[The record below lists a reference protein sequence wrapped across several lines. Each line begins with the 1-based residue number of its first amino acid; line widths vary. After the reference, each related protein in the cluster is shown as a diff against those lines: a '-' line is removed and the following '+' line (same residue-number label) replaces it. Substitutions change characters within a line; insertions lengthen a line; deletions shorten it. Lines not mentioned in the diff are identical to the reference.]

1 MNIEVTRD
9 NVKIL
14 EQSETPHEN
23 EYKITTCY
31 FTFDE
36 FTDSFQVKRAIFTI
50 LSTEE
55 MYETDIINNQCDIPS
70 EVLEHE
76 YETVKLGV
84 YGYNIG
90 DNDELLN
97 RFSPSY
103 AEIVVPTGSY
113 KEGALSP
120 EPITPSQYDLYSQA
134 LQEGLQ
140 EVDDKLDEVVE
151 TVDGKLEEVDDKLE
165 EVDTTVNNKM
175 TEVDNKL
182 DEVDDKITEVDG
194 KITEV
199 DTAITET
206 NNLNLDVSD
215 KVDGDVT
222 VTLTKKDASTKSVVI
237 SDGTSLQFRW
247 QGTSLGVK
255 TDDMEDYIYVD
266 LQGIQ
271 GVPGPQGEPF
281 RIKKTYS
288 SVAEMNADFDNM
300 QYGDYVMIA
309 STVEVEDNAKLYT
322 RGESQWIFIT
332 DFSGATGIK
341 GETGATPNIQIGT
354 VTSGSTPDV
363 TRTGTNENPVLNF
376 VLQPGPQGQPGQ
388 TGATGNGI
396 ASITKTST
404 SGLVDTYTIT
414 YTSGNT
420 TTFNVTNGNGI
431 DHISLTSQSGA
442 TKVYTIYFT
451 DGNTTTFTVED
462 GEVTQEVFDEEL
474 ERANM
479 IYNAM
484 PKVSGEGTDIT
495 LNNTAKCPVYDI
507 GLSPS
512 ELEQES
518 TTGKNLVNIAT
529 TTDTVS
535 NNYYKDVDLGFTFTS
550 DMVDKIMS
558 FSFDAEISSLTTS
571 SALMYASTGYGTST
585 FSKNWVYKNYSS
597 VSTGKYSIKLENGL
611 VTEEMVGKNL
621 FVRFLGFSSPSTA
634 TYTISN
640 IQLEQGSTATSY
652 EEYTGGQPSPNP
664 QYPQEI
670 HTVSGDNSVKIQN
683 KNLLNPSILENGNI
697 DTNTGLPSGTTG
709 DFVRTNDYISV
720 ISSQNYAFQYELKV
734 SGITGQIVVYE
745 YDTNKS
751 FIKFDVISG
760 YSGSI
765 ALSST
770 TEYIKLR
777 FKSSSSQTA
786 DINYTQ
792 VEYRSNVTSYEPY
805 TYQTYPISLGDLEY
819 CKIGNYEDEFYKATE
834 SDTGLTAGKWYLKK
848 NIGKKIFTG
857 ANEENWTYTA
867 TDTSGVVRMM
877 SNILNGIAIGSSAE
891 GIVSAL
897 YCDKY
902 LAKSPNQTYLKN
914 VGMSIASNGNV
925 EVYDENYNATS
936 SPSLYKTWLS
946 TNNVL
951 LYYPTTTPTYTLLN
965 DTLQTQLDNLA
976 KAISYQDQ
984 TNVSQTNAGLP
995 FVIKLSA
1002 IRDLSGIFEL
1012 IQE

>member
-9 NVKIL
+9 NVTIL

-36 FTDSFQVKRAIFTI
+36 FTGSFQVKRAIFTI
-50 LSTEE
+50 LSTGE

-70 EVLEHE
+70 EVLKHE

-90 DNDELLN
+90 DNEELLN

-151 TVDGKLEEVDDKLE
+151 TVDGKIEEVDNKLI

-175 TEVDNKL
+175 TEVDNKIGEVDDKL
-182 DEVDDKITEVDG
+182 DEVDDKIA
-194 KITEV
+194 EV

-237 SDGTSLQFRW
+237 SDGTSLQFMW
-247 QGTSLGVK
+247 QGTSLGIK
-255 TDDMEDYIYVD
+255 TDDMQEYVFVD

-288 SVAEMNADFDNM
+288 SVAEMNADFNNM
-300 QYGDYVMIA
+300 EYGDYVMIA

-322 RGESQWIFIT
+322 RGEREWIFIT
-332 DFSGATGIK
+332 DFSGAQGIK

-354 VTSGSTPDV
+354 VTSGSVPSV

-376 VLQPGPQGQPGQ
+376 VLQPGEKGNTGE

-404 SGLVDTYTIT
+404 TGLVDTYTIT
-414 YTSGNT
+414 FTDGNT
-420 TTFNVTNGNGI
+420 TTFNVENGNGI

-442 TKVYTIYFT
+442 TKVYTIYYT
-451 DGNTTTFTVED
+451 DGTTSEYTVQD
-462 GEVTQEVFDEEL
+462 GEVTQEVFDEEI

-484 PKVSGEGTDIT
+484 PKVSGEGTDLT
-495 LNNTAKCPVYDI
+495 LDNTAECPVYDI
-507 GLSPS
+507 ELKPS

-518 TTGKNLVNIAT
+518 TSGKNILNPVYIHNGAFTNFDNLTNENYIETDNTKYRSIKIDNLPAGTYTLSINWNETARILRWVGDNTLYPLTYTDTNTYTFT
-529 TTDTVS
+529 TT
-535 NNYYKDVDLGFTFTS
+535 
-550 DMVDKIMS
+550 
-558 FSFDAEISSLTTS
+558 TTGLFGICFRNS
-571 SALMYASTGYGTST
+571 TST
-585 FSKNWVYKNYSS
+585 DFSDNDYTVQ
-597 VSTGKYSIKLENGL
+597 I
-611 VTEEMVGKNL
+611 EE
-621 FVRFLGFSSPSTA
+621 
-634 TYTISN
+634 
-640 IQLEQGSTATSY
+640 GSTATSY
-652 EEYTGGQPSPNP
+652 EPFTYGASPNP

-670 HTVSGDNSVKIQN
+670 HTVSGENSVKIQN
-683 KNLLNPSILENGNI
+683 KNLFDEEYELGTINYNTGALENSTTIIRTKNYQSI
-697 DTNTGLPSGTTG
+697 KPST
-709 DFVRTNDYISV
+709 
-720 ISSQNYAFQYELKV
+720 QYTLKV
-734 SGITGQIVVYE
+734 PNEVTGIILY
-745 YDTNKS
+745 YYNN
-751 FIKFDVISG
+751 
-760 YSGSI
+760 GSYI
-765 ALSST
+765 GGVQPIIGST
-770 TEYIKLR
+770 THTITFTTNANANQVKWR
-777 FKSSSSQTA
+777 FNA
-786 DINYTQ
+786 NYTTINNQ
-792 VEYRSNVTSYEPY
+792 TMLNIGTSAISYIPHQE
-805 TYQTYPISLGDLEY
+805 QAYPLSLGDLEY
-819 CKIGNYEDEFYKATE
+819 CKIGDYEDEFFKNVVG
-834 SDTGLTAGKWYLKK
+834 SDYYDSTLELDKWYLKK
-848 NIGKKIFTG
+848 NIGKNTL
-857 ANEENWTYTA
+857 
-867 TDTSGVVRMM
+867 TSFSGSVS
-877 SNILNGIAIGSSAE
+877 SNVAYFGLSSRART
-891 GIVSAL
+891 ISNSQVI
-897 YCDKY
+897 YCDKLNFGGNY
-902 LAKSPNQTYLKN
+902 TSLDNAIA
-914 VGMSIASNGNV
+914 GMSANQISVNNNGSSINVFMKIPNCTSIVEYNNYISN
-925 EVYDENYNATS
+925 
-936 SPSLYKTWLS
+936 
-946 TNNVL
+946 NNL
-951 LYYPTTTPTYTLLN
+951 TIYYQLATPTNILLSE
-965 DTLQTQLDNLA
+965 TLQTQLDNIQ
-976 KAISYQDQ
+976 KAITYQEQ
-984 TNVSQTNAGLP
+984 TNVSQTNNDLP

-1012 IQE
+1012 IQ

>member
-9 NVKIL
+9 NVTIL

-36 FTDSFQVKRAIFTI
+36 FTSSFQVKRAIFTI

-103 AEIVVPTGSY
+103 AEIIVPTGSY

-151 TVDGKLEEVDDKLE
+151 TVDSKLEEVDDKLE

-175 TEVDNKL
+175 TEVDDKL
-182 DEVDDKITEVDG
+182 DEVDGKIDEVDG
-194 KITEV
+194 KIEEV

-222 VTLTKKDASTKSVVI
+222 VTLTKKDATTKSVVI

-247 QGTSLGVK
+247 QGTSLGIK

-300 QYGDYVMIA
+300 EYGDYVMIA

-354 VTSGSTPDV
+354 VTSGSTPSV

-376 VLQPGPQGQPGQ
+376 VLQPGPQGQTGQ

-414 YTSGNT
+414 FTSGNT

-451 DGNTTTFTVED
+451 DGNTTTFTVQD
-462 GEVTQEVFDEEL
+462 GEVTQEVFDEEI

-484 PKVSGEGTDIT
+484 PKVSDEGTDIT
-495 LNNTAKCPVYDI
+495 INNTAECPVYEVE
-507 GLSPS
+507 LSPS
-512 ELEQES
+512 ELEQE
-518 TTGKNLVNIAT
+518 
-529 TTDTVS
+529 
-535 NNYYKDVDLGFTFTS
+535 
-550 DMVDKIMS
+550 
-558 FSFDAEISSLTTS
+558 TTS
-571 SALMYASTGYGTST
+571 
-585 FSKNWVYKNYSS
+585 
-597 VSTGKYSIKLENGL
+597 
-611 VTEEMVGKNL
+611 GKNL
-621 FVRFLGFSSPSTA
+621 FNASVIPNTTQIL
-634 TYTISN
+634 ISN
-640 IQLEQGSTATSY
+640 NGATITMPIKTSGAGYTSTFKKLSDLCPNLSIGETYYLNFDRNLGTSY
-652 EEYTGGQPSPNP
+652 NNYIYLEGTGANTTWVNGTDKTITNDLLNANVVMYANNYNQGETTQCILTNFRITKNSTDTWEKYTGGQPSPNP
-664 QYPQEI
+664 DYPQQI
-670 HTVSGDNSVKIQN
+670 HFVSGENSVKVGN
-683 KNLLNPSILENGNI
+683 KNIFDGIFELGIIN
-697 DTNTGLPSGTTG
+697 GTTG
-709 DFVRTNDYISV
+709 LDVPNSNYIRNKNYIPVEELTNYKMSTDSTVFDY
-720 ISSQNYAFQYELKV
+720 FL
-734 SGITGQIVVYE
+734 VYE
-745 YDTNKS
+745 YKEDYTYNLTSNKTVYFNGYLTTNSGTKYIRFRPGSATTDTN
-751 FIKFDVISG
+751 IKVMVEKG
-760 YSGSI
+760 TT
-765 ALSST
+765 ASS
-770 TEYIKLR
+770 
-777 FKSSSSQTA
+777 
-786 DINYTQ
+786 YTPHQ
-792 VEYRSNVTSYEPY
+792 E
-805 TYQTYPISLGDLEY
+805 QTYPISLGDLEY
-819 CKIGNYEDEFYKATE
+819 CKIGDYEDLFYKATE

-848 NIGKKIFTG
+848 NIGKVVLDGSENWQINGTGTPNYFYYWYSGITIGNSTPYCNCYSYVAIGG
-857 ANEENWTYTA
+857 AN
-867 TDTSGVVRMM
+867 TDT
-877 SNILNGIAIGSSAE
+877 GIFMPTNYIRIRNANEITIE
-891 GIVSAL
+891 NF
-897 YCDKY
+897 K
-902 LAKSPNQTYLKN
+902 NQ
-914 VGMSIASNGNV
+914 
-925 EVYDENYNATS
+925 
-936 SPSLYKTWLS
+936 LS
-946 TNNVL
+946 TTNVIV
-951 LYYPTTTPTYTLLN
+951 YYPLATTTYTLLS
-965 DTLQTQLDNLA
+965 DTLQTQLDNLS
-976 KAISYQDQ
+976 KAISYQEQ
-984 TNVSQTNAGLP
+984 TNVSQTNNDLP

-1012 IQE
+1012 IQ

>member
-9 NVKIL
+9 NVTIL

-70 EVLEHE
+70 EVLKHE

-90 DNDELLN
+90 DNEELLN

-151 TVDGKLEEVDDKLE
+151 TVDGKIEEVDNKLID
-165 EVDTTVNNKM
+165 VDTTVNNKM
-175 TEVDNKL
+175 TEVDNKIGEVDDKL
-182 DEVDDKITEVDG
+182 DEVDD

-237 SDGTSLQFRW
+237 SDGTSLQFMW
-247 QGTSLGVK
+247 QGTSLGIK
-255 TDDMEDYIYVD
+255 TDDMQEYVFVD

-288 SVAEMNADFDNM
+288 SVAEMNADFNNM

-322 RGESQWIFIT
+322 RGEREWIFIT
-332 DFSGATGIK
+332 DFSGAQGIK

-354 VTSGSTPDV
+354 VTSGSVPSV

-376 VLQPGPQGQPGQ
+376 VLQPGEKGNTGD

-404 SGLVDTYTIT
+404 TGLVDTYTIT
-414 YTSGNT
+414 FTDGNT
-420 TTFNVTNGNGI
+420 TTFNVENGNGI

-442 TKVYTIYFT
+442 TKVYTIYYT
-451 DGNTTTFTVED
+451 DGTTSEYTVQD
-462 GEVTQEVFDEEL
+462 GEVTQEVFDEEVDRL
-474 ERANM
+474 KM
-479 IYNAM
+479 VYNAM
-484 PKVSGEGTDIT
+484 PKVSGEGTDLT
-495 LNNTAKCPVYDI
+495 LNNTAECPVYEV

-512 ELEQES
+512 ELKQ
-518 TTGKNLVNIAT
+518 AT
-529 TTDTVS
+529 TS
-535 NNYYKDVDLGFTFTS
+535 
-550 DMVDKIMS
+550 
-558 FSFDAEISSLTTS
+558 ISEGDE
-571 SALMYASTGYGTST
+571 YD
-585 FSKNWVYKNYSS
+585 
-597 VSTGKYSIKLENGL
+597 
-611 VTEEMVGKNL
+611 
-621 FVRFLGFSSPSTA
+621 SPSP
-634 TYTISN
+634 
-640 IQLEQGSTATSY
+640 EH
-652 EEYTGGQPSPNP
+652 
-664 QYPQEI
+664 PQEI
-670 HTVSGDNSVKIQN
+670 HTVSGENTVVVGNENLFDTSAMVLGDLDNNTGEELTTTGNTHYRSGYILVLPNTSYVFTTNYTYTAGVTKLMEYGSDKSFVGRNAQSSRNQTIIFTTSATTYY
-683 KNLLNPSILENGNI
+683 LRICMYSSPAFTDFYSLENMLI
-697 DTNTGLPSGTTG
+697 EGTT
-709 DFVRTNDYISV
+709 
-720 ISSQNYAFQYELKV
+720 A
-734 SGITGQIVVYE
+734 
-745 YDTNKS
+745 
-751 FIKFDVISG
+751 
-760 YSGSI
+760 
-765 ALSST
+765 T
-770 TEYIKLR
+770 T
-777 FKSSSSQTA
+777 
-786 DINYTQ
+786 
-792 VEYRSNVTSYEPY
+792 YEPHKE
-805 TYQTYPISLGDLEY
+805 QNLPLSLGDLEY
-819 CKIGNYEDEFYKATE
+819 CKIGDYEDLFFKNVVGSEYYDSTLVE
-834 SDTGLTAGKWYLKK
+834 NKWYLKK
-848 NIGKKIFTG
+848 NIGKVVLDGSEGWVIFNSSSSRVTFRTIINDIEG
-857 ANEENWTYTA
+857 YTNGNTIPNIISNRFIPNSYNVTWVIGNVSRTIA
-867 TDTSGVVRMM
+867 SGGQNFVLFVYEPNTTVEQFKEWLS
-877 SNILNGIAIGSSAE
+877 SNNTEVYYILN
-891 GIVSAL
+891 
-897 YCDKY
+897 
-902 LAKSPNQTYLKN
+902 
-914 VGMSIASNGNV
+914 
-925 EVYDENYNATS
+925 
-936 SPSLYKTWLS
+936 
-946 TNNVL
+946 
-951 LYYPTTTPTYTLLN
+951 TPTYTLLS
-965 DTLQTQLDNLA
+965 DTLQTQLDNIQ
-976 KAISYQDQ
+976 KAITYQDQ
-984 TNVSQTNAGLP
+984 TNVSQTNADLP

-1012 IQE
+1012 IQG